1 MNRRWEPIRDY
12 AVASEQLAQ
21 SELRALQSVWREQR
35 GRLEKLDAFRRFN
48 ERLKRE
54 WAIETGL
61 IERLYVLDR
70 GITQLLIDRGI
81 DASLIPRNSGID
93 RDNVA
98 SMIRDHE
105 AAVDYIFDFVKGRRV
120 LSAGSIKE
128 MHALMTRHQDTVEGE
143 DRYGRETRVP
153 LIRGAY
159 KSMPN
164 NPRRPDGGMHE
175 YCPPE
180 HVAAEMD
187 RLIAMHRE
195 HAGVSPE
202 VEAAWLHHR
211 FTQIHPFQDGNG
223 RVARA
228 LAALVLVKAGW
239 FPLVVRDRER
249 GVYINALEAA
259 DDGRLEDL
267 VRHFAD
273 IQKDEFIKALSITR
287 DVLRSTRAEDA
298 IRATRRDLQRRR
310 DAWIEEWQAACGV
323 ADAFCEGAAQRLQEV
338 ANIMQQEM
346 QGLFENAEFF
356 ADSAANDTQRS
367 HYYRRQIV
375 DTARKL
381 DYFANTHTYRSWAR
395 LVMKNANRSEM
406 LVAFHG
412 IGHEFQGL
420 LACSACWFQRVE
432 TEDGER
438 EIGEV
443 KPLAD
448 RVFQINY
455 KEPLEEAEA
464 RFLPWLEQC
473 IVQAVELWRT
483 TAF

>member
-1 MNRRWEPIRDY
+1 MNRPWKPISDY
-12 AVASEQLAQ
+12 TVGAEDLVQN
-21 SELRALQSVWREQR
+21 ELRTLQGVWKEQKR
-35 GRLEKLDAFRRFN
+35 RLERLDAFQRFN

-70 GITQLLIDRGI
+70 GITQLLIDHGI
-81 DASLIPRNSGID
+81 NASLIPRNSVSD

-105 AAVDYIFDFVKGRRV
+105 AAVDGIFDFVKGRRK
-120 LSAGSIKE
+120 LSTGYIKE
-128 MHALMTRHQDTVEGE
+128 IHALMTRSQNTVEAE
-143 DRYGRETRVP
+143 DPSGRKVMVP
-153 LIRGAY
+153 LIHGDY
-159 KSMPN
+159 KRMPN
-164 NPRRPDGGMHE
+164 NPRRPDGEMHE

-228 LAALVLVKAGW
+228 LATLVLVKAGW

-310 DAWIEEWQAACGV
+310 DALIEEWQAACGV
-323 ADAFCEGAAQRLQEV
+323 ADAFCEGAAQRLREV

-356 ADSAANDTQRS
+356 ADSAANDSQRS

-473 IVQAVELWRT
+473 IVQAVDLWRT
-483 TAF
+483 TAL